1 MISFDVEKTSRQP
14 IAASSSTICFRESAS
29 DCARSSASS
38 GARLATGTPPGM
50 QKGFSHDRGGPYNA
64 PGSPKD
70 IGNVTAGNFTI
81 PDDQGGAWFFALTAY
96 DTEIPSLES

>member
-1 MISFDVEKTSRQP
+1 
-14 IAASSSTICFRESAS
+14 
-29 DCARSSASS
+29 
-38 GARLATGTPPGM
+38 M
-50 QKGFSHDRGGPYNA
+50 QNGFSHDRGGPYNA